1 MLYGFDK
8 LLLKLK
14 IDDPVGAAP
23 LHGGVGIYAV
33 LFVGLLA
40 KPDYMKQVYGIEG
53 YGR

>member
-8 LLLKLK
+8 LLLKLQV
-14 IDDPVGAAP
+14 DDPVGAAP

-40 KPDYMKQVYGIEG
+40 KHDYVKQVYGIEG
-53 YGR
+53 NGR